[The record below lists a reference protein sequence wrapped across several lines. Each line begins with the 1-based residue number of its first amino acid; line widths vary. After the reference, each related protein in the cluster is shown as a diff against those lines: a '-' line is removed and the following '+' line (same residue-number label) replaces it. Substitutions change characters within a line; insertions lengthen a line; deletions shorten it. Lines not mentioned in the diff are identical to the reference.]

1 MLEKLKKW
9 IKKKGEIEP
18 FDTSSFDDPL
28 AERIDWVPLKHGG
41 SNFHTHRLVETTA
54 NRLEFRATRG
64 ARLFAA
70 IFIVVGFA
78 FPILFITTQ
87 SGSLS
92 FYELGGILFF
102 GLIFASAGGF
112 MWYIMGKPRVFDKL
126 TGMYW
131 LGHKEPDYVYKVANE
146 VQNNQARLSDIHAIQ
161 LIREYVR
168 SDKNSYYS
176 YELNLI
182 LKSGER
188 LNVIDHGKKSEII
201 SDADKLSKYLGVPV
215 WSTFY

>member
-1 MLEKLKKW
+1 M
-9 IKKKGEIEP
+9 
-18 FDTSSFDDPL
+18 
-28 AERIDWVPLKHGG
+28 
-41 SNFHTHRLVETTA
+41 
-54 NRLEFRATRG
+54 
-64 ARLFAA
+64 
-70 IFIVVGFA
+70 
-78 FPILFITTQ
+78 
-87 SGSLS
+87 
-92 FYELGGILFF
+92 
-102 GLIFASAGGF
+102 LIFASAGGF